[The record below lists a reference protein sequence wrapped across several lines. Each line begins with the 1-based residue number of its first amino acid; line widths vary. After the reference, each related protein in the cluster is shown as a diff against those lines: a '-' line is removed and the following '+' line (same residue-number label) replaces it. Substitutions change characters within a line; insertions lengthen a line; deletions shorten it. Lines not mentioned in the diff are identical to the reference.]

1 MSRKMNTPMPSL
13 LENDDDVVYVI
24 EDDEQVRDGLGSLI
38 RSAGYRVATFE
49 SPEDYLS
56 QQHGSGGCLVLD
68 VWLPGMSGLDL
79 QTALRSAGNDIP
91 VIFISGQGD
100 IPMTVRAMKDG
111 AIEFLPKPVH
121 AEKLLD
127 AVGQALQSSRRAR
140 RHAQELEVLRSRCAT
155 LTERERQ
162 VLAGIVEGKRN
173 KQVAADLGVSE
184 ITVKIHRRHIM
195 SKMSASSLAGLVLM
209 VARMSSAEPGSRHF
223 ADCEPPRKES
233 DALWPGSPMR
243 HDR

>member
-1 MSRKMNTPMPSL
+1 MKTPTPSFL
-13 LENDDDVVYVI
+13 NNDDDVVYVI
-24 EDDEQVRDGLGSLI
+24 EDDEQVRDALGSLI
-38 RSAGYRVATFE
+38 RSAGHRVATFAA
-49 SPEDYLS
+49 PEDYLS
-56 QQHGSGGCLVLD
+56 RHRRGSGGCLVLD
-68 VWLPGMSGLDL
+68 VWLPGMSGLEL
-79 QTALRSAGNDIP
+79 QAALRSAGSDLP

-111 AIEFLPKPVH
+111 ALEFLPKPVP
-121 AEKLLD
+121 AQKLLD
-127 AVGQALQSSRRAR
+127 AIGQALQSSRRAQ
-140 RHAQELEVLRSRCAT
+140 RHARELEVLRSRCAT

-162 VLAGIVEGKRN
+162 VLAGIVAGKRN

-209 VARMSSAEPGSRHF
+209 VARMSAAEPEPRYF
-223 ADCEPPRKES
+223 ADGGPLRKES
-233 DALWPGSPMR
+233 DVLWPGSPVH

>member
-1 MSRKMNTPMPSL
+1 MTSL
-13 LENDDDVVYVI
+13 PPEQDVDLVHVI
-24 EDDEQVRDGLGSLI
+24 EDDALVREALENLL
-38 RSAGYRVATFE
+38 RSAGHRVATFT
-49 SPEDYLS
+49 SPEDFLTRHR
-56 QQHGSGGCLVLD
+56 HGSGGCLVLD
-68 VWLPGMSGLDL
+68 VWLPGMNGLDL
-79 QTALRSAGNDIP
+79 QAQLRAAGNDIP
-91 VIFISGQGD
+91 IVFISGQGD

-111 AIEFLPKPVH
+111 ALEFLPKPVQ

-140 RHAQELEVLRSRCAT
+140 RHARELEVLRSRCAT
-155 LTERERQ
+155 LTEREKQ

-209 VARMSSAEPGSRHF
+209 VARMSGAELLLPRH
-223 ADCEPPRKES
+223 PPIE
-233 DALWPGSPMR
+233 
-243 HDR
+243 